1 VIRYSWAVAPSRGS
15 RLPGLS
21 ALCFCLAACLALAS
35 SACKRST
42 RVTRQR
48 PADVTLAPLPGV
60 LCVEQADGCL
70 YCVGREGGSAFL
82 ESSQSRPRACDPKD
96 PDECVEFC
104 SNLTPPCALPWG
116 PGARCVLESEMAFRR
131 AVFNR
136 DTADR
141 PEFTLPGRVTDEAG
155 HRLEG
160 VHIDIWVVRGTQYT
174 ALGEEVSAKDGTFK
188 LHLRNGPWTY
198 ALRLRRPGLASEI
211 VDRLGPEKLTASGT
225 LPARTFRL
233 SPEAVARGRVV
244 DAESG
249 APVADALLQAVRTP
263 EETIDMSETRSGA
276 DGSFVLGGLEARR
289 YSLRVSKF
297 GWQTASAKSTFTAP
311 ATRLTIKLT
320 KQTAIRGVVLSAEGT
335 PEPNATVAAVL
346 SDVPGALTLPIFWT
360 TDSEGNFAQDHFT
373 PGTYYLW
380 ARRGEMLAYPP
391 EKIELEDKGEVTVE
405 LRLDHKGAR
414 VTGQVISRTGYR
426 LSPGTRALLLGRSP
440 SLAFPRPA
448 VGALDES
455 GHFTVTGVL
464 PGRYELSVRDGA
476 RTLTIAEGPRD
487 VEVPID
493 PGTTVAL
500 KEPVVVRAHLT
511 E

>member
-1 VIRYSWAVAPSRGS
+1 VAPLLAP
-15 RLPGLS
+15 RLARPS
-21 ALCFCLAACLALAS
+21 ALCFGLAVGLALGALG
-35 SACKRST
+35 CRRST
-42 RVTRQR
+42 QVTRQR

-60 LCVEQADGCL
+60 LCVEQADACM

-82 ESSQSRPRACDPKD
+82 ESSLSRPRACDPND
-96 PDECVEFC
+96 PEECVEFC
-104 SNLTPPCALPWG
+104 SNLTPPCALPWS
-116 PGARCVLESEMAFRR
+116 PGEHCVLESEMAFRR

-136 DTADR
+136 DTSDR
-141 PEFTLPGRVTDEAG
+141 PELVLPGRVTDEAG

-160 VHIDIWVVRGTQYT
+160 VHVDIWVARGTQYT
-174 ALGEEVSAKDGTFK
+174 SLGDEVSAKDGTFK
-188 LHLRNGPWTY
+188 LHLRNGPWSY

-211 VDRLGPEKLTASGT
+211 VDRLGPEKLAASGT

-233 SPEAVARGRVV
+233 AAEAVARGRVV

-263 EETIDMSETRSGA
+263 EEAIDVSETRSGA

-297 GWQTASAKSTFTAP
+297 GWQAATAKNAFTAP
-311 ATRLTIKLT
+311 ATRVTIKLT
-320 KQTAIRGVVLSAEGT
+320 KKTAIRGVVLNADGT
-335 PEPNATVAAVL
+335 PESNATVAAVL

-360 TDSEGNFAQDHFT
+360 TDAEGSFAQDHFI
-373 PGTYYLW
+373 PGTYYMW
-380 ARRGEMLAYPP
+380 ARRGEMLTYPP

-414 VTGQVISRTGYR
+414 VTGQVLSRPGYR
-426 LSPGTRALLLGRSP
+426 LSPGTRALLLGRAP
-440 SLAFPRPA
+440 SLAFPRAA
-448 VGALDES
+448 VGTLDEN
-455 GHFTVTGVL
+455 GHFMVTGVL
-464 PGRYELSVRDGA
+464 PGRYELSVRDGS
-476 RTLTIAEGPRD
+476 RTLTIAQGPRD

-493 PGTTVAL
+493 PDTTIAL
-500 KEPVVVRAHLT
+500 KEPVVVRAQLA

>member
-1 VIRYSWAVAPSRGS
+1 M
-15 RLPGLS
+15 
-21 ALCFCLAACLALAS
+21 ALAT

-48 PADVTLAPLPGV
+48 PADVALAPLPGV
-60 LCVEQADGCL
+60 LCVEQADACL
-70 YCVGREGGSAFL
+70 YCVGREGGNPFL
-82 ESSQSRPRACDPKD
+82 ESSQSRPRICDPKD
-96 PDECVEFC
+96 PEECVEFC
-104 SNLTPPCALPWG
+104 SSLTPPCALPWT
-116 PGARCVLESEMAFRR
+116 PGAHCILESEMAFRR

-141 PEFTLPGRVTDEAG
+141 PELVLPGRVTDEAG

-160 VHIDIWVVRGTQYT
+160 VHIDIWVVRGNQYT
-174 ALGEEVSAKDGTFK
+174 SLGDEVSAKDGTFK

-211 VDRLGPEKLTASGT
+211 VDHLGPEKLTPSGT

-233 SPEAVARGRVV
+233 APESVARGRVV
-244 DAESG
+244 DSETG

-263 EETIDMSETRSGA
+263 EEAIDVSETRSGA
-276 DGSFVLGGLEARR
+276 DGSFVLGGLEPRR
-289 YSLRVSKF
+289 YALRVSKF
-297 GWQTASAKSTFTAP
+297 GWQAATTKNAFTAP
-311 ATRLTIKLT
+311 ATRVTIKLEQ
-320 KQTAIRGVVLSAEGT
+320 KTAIRGVVLDADGT

-346 SDVPGALTLPIFWT
+346 SEVPGALTLPIFWT
-360 TDSEGNFAQDHFT
+360 TDSEGHFAQDHFT

-380 ARRGEMLAYPP
+380 ARRGDMLAYPP

-405 LRLDHKGAR
+405 LRLGHKGAR
-414 VTGQVISRTGYR
+414 VTGQVISRPGYR
-426 LSPGTRALLLGRSP
+426 LSPGARALLLGRSP

-455 GHFTVTGVL
+455 GHFTLTGVL
-464 PGRYELSVRDGA
+464 PGRYELSVRDGS
-476 RTLTIAEGPRD
+476 RTLTIAQGPRD

-493 PGTTVAL
+493 PDTTVAL
-500 KEPVVVRAHLT
+500 KEPVVVRAQLA

>member
-1 VIRYSWAVAPSRGS
+1 MASLRAP
-15 RLPGLS
+15 RLAGLS
-21 ALCFCLAACLALAS
+21 ALGLCLAVCLSLTS
-35 SACKRST
+35 SACRRSA
-42 RVTRQR
+42 RVARQR

-70 YCVGREGGSAFL
+70 YCTGREGGSAFP
-82 ESSQSRPRACDPKD
+82 ESSQSRPRVCDPKD
-96 PDECVEFC
+96 AEECVEFC
-104 SNLTPPCALPWG
+104 SNLTPPCALPWS
-116 PGARCVLESEMAFRR
+116 PGEHCVLESQMAFRR

-141 PEFTLPGRVTDEAG
+141 PELILPGRVADEAG
-155 HRLEG
+155 RRLEG
-160 VHIDIWVVRGTQYT
+160 VHVDIWVVQGTQFT
-174 ALGEEVSAKDGTFK
+174 SLGDEVSAKDGTFK

-211 VDRLGPEKLTASGT
+211 VDRLASEKLTASGT

-233 SPEAVARGRVV
+233 AAEAVARGRVI
-244 DAESG
+244 DAETG
-249 APVADALLQAVRTP
+249 APVADALVQAVRNP
-263 EETIDMSETRSGA
+263 EDALDVSETRSGA
-276 DGSFVLGGLEARR
+276 DGNFVLGGLEARR

-297 GWQTASAKSTFTAP
+297 GWQAATAKNAFTAP
-311 ATRLTIKLT
+311 ANRVSIKLV
-320 KQTAIRGVVLSAEGT
+320 KKTAIRGVVLNADET

-346 SDVPGALTLPIFWT
+346 SDVPGTLTLPIFWT
-360 TDSEGNFAQDHFT
+360 TDSLGNFAQDHFM

-380 ARRGEMLAYPP
+380 ARRGDMLAYPP

-414 VTGQVISRTGYR
+414 VTGQVISRPGYR
-426 LSPGTRALLLGRSP
+426 IAPGTRALLLGRSP

-448 VGALDES
+448 VGVLDEN

-464 PGRYELSVRDGA
+464 PGRYELSVREGS
-476 RTLTIAEGPRD
+476 RTLTIAQGPRD

-493 PGTTVAL
+493 PDITVAL
-500 KEPVVVRAHLT
+500 KEPVVVRAQLA